1 MRSPT
6 RPAAD
11 EIGMRCKPLFYFSRW
26 PLVFGRWLLVVGNT
40 ILCHPERRIIVRLRT
55 MIRSR
60 GTLRFRSAT
69 GKHLILGNDQR
80 PTANDRP
87 YPGLSRCTTFTRYP
101 AFRKR
106 FETSSAIMTDRCCPP
121 VQPKEI
127 VR

>member
-1 MRSPT
+1 MRSQT

-11 EIGMRCKPLFYFSRW
+11 EIGMRCKPLFYFSRRS
-26 PLVFGRWLLVVGNT
+26 LVFGRWQRHVLSSRAESRDLVF
-40 ILCHPERRIIVRLRT
+40 ILT
-55 MIRSR
+55 
-60 GTLRFRSAT
+60 
-69 GKHLILGNDQR
+69 NDQR
-80 PTANDRP
+80 LTANDRP

-101 AFRKR
+101 AVRNR